1 VTQRVLIVDDT
12 DINLQMMRAL
22 VKRLDHT
29 EAHAFND
36 PLLALEFARHTP
48 VDVVVVDFMMPTMD
62 GLEFIS
68 KFRQING
75 AQSIPVLMVTA
86 NDERAVRYRA
96 LESGADD
103 FLSKPVD
110 PVEFLARAK
119 NLLKLSDANRKLTDQ
134 AAWLAEGV
142 RLAIEEVRARERETV
157 MCLAKAA
164 EYRDADT
171 GMHILRMSHFSWLI
185 ARELNLSL
193 QDQELLRD
201 AAAMHDIGKV
211 AIPDR
216 ILLKPGK
223 LNLEELAMMR
233 EHAVLGYE
241 LLKESTS
248 PLLRAGAAIALGHHE
263 KYDGSGYPQGLKG
276 QDIPLFSRIVAVAD
290 VFDALSSSRPY
301 KRAWTADEAAEFLR
315 AGRGAHFDPA
325 CVDAFLGAWPEVL
338 EIRSRFKDATEPVET
353 EVPNLA
359 AFSI

>member
-1 VTQRVLIVDDT
+1 VLIVDDT
-12 DINLQMMRAL
+12 DINLQMMGAL
-22 VKRLDHT
+22 VKRLDQT
-29 EAHAFND
+29 EAHGYHD
-36 PLLALEFARHTP
+36 PLRALEFARHTP
-48 VDVVVVDFMMPTMD
+48 VDVVVVDFMMPAMD
-62 GLEFIS
+62 GIAFIS
-68 KFRQING
+68 KFRQIPG

-142 RLAIEEVRARERETV
+142 RLATAEVRARERETV

-185 ARELNLSL
+185 ARELKLSL
-193 QDQELLRD
+193 QDQELLLD

-223 LNLEELAMMR
+223 LNSEELSVMR
-233 EHAVLGYE
+233 SHAVLGYE
-241 LLKESTS
+241 LLKASTS
-248 PLLRAGAAIALGHHE
+248 PLLRAGAGIALGHHE

-276 QDIPLFSRIVAVAD
+276 QEIPIFSRIVAVAD
-290 VFDALSSSRPY
+290 VFDALTSSRPY
-301 KRAWTADEAAEFLR
+301 KRAWEVDEAAEFLR
-315 AGRGAHFDPA
+315 AGRGAHFDPQ

-338 EIRSRFKDATEPVET
+338 EIRQRFQDAVEPLAPEA
-353 EVPNLA
+353 PDLA

>member
-12 DINLQMMRAL
+12 DINLQMMGAL
-22 VKRLDHT
+22 VRRLDQT
-29 EAHAFND
+29 EAHGYHD
-36 PLLALEFARHTP
+36 PLRALEFARHTP
-48 VDVVVVDFMMPTMD
+48 VDVVVVDFMMPAMD
-62 GLEFIS
+62 GIAFIS
-68 KFRQING
+68 KFRQIPG

-142 RLAIEEVRARERETV
+142 RLATAEVRARERETV

-185 ARELNLSL
+185 ARELKLSL
-193 QDQELLRD
+193 QDQELLLD

-223 LNLEELAMMR
+223 LNSEELSVMR
-233 EHAVLGYE
+233 SHAVLGYE
-241 LLKESTS
+241 LLKASTS

-276 QDIPLFSRIVAVAD
+276 QEIPIFSRIVAVAD
-290 VFDALSSSRPY
+290 VFDALTSSRPY
-301 KRAWTADEAAEFLR
+301 KRAWAVDEAAEFLR
-315 AGRGAHFDPA
+315 AGRSAHFDPQ

-338 EIRSRFKDATEPVET
+338 EIRQRFQDAVEPLAPEA
-353 EVPNLA
+353 PDLA

>member
-1 VTQRVLIVDDT
+1 VLIVDDT
-12 DINLQMMRAL
+12 DINLQMMGAL
-22 VKRLDHT
+22 VRRLDQT
-29 EAHAFND
+29 EAHGYHD
-36 PLLALEFARHTP
+36 PLRALEFARHTP
-48 VDVVVVDFMMPTMD
+48 VDVVVVDFMMPAMD
-62 GLEFIS
+62 GIAFIS
-68 KFRQING
+68 KFRQIPG

-119 NLLKLSDANRKLTDQ
+119 NLLKLSAANRKLTDQ

-142 RLAIEEVRARERETV
+142 RLATAEVRARERETV

-185 ARELNLSL
+185 ARELKLSL
-193 QDQELLRD
+193 QDQELLLD

-223 LNLEELAMMR
+223 LNSEELSVMR
-233 EHAVLGYE
+233 SHAVLGYE
-241 LLKESTS
+241 LLKASTS

-276 QDIPLFSRIVAVAD
+276 QEIPIFSRIVAVAD
-290 VFDALSSSRPY
+290 VFDALTSSRPY
-301 KRAWTADEAAEFLR
+301 KRAWEVDEAAEFLR
-315 AGRGAHFDPA
+315 AGRSAHFDPQ

-338 EIRSRFKDATEPVET
+338 EIRQRFQDAVEPLAPEA
-353 EVPNLA
+353 PDLA

>member
-1 VTQRVLIVDDT
+1 MTQRVLIVDDT
-12 DINLQMMRAL
+12 DISLQMMRTL

-36 PLLALEFARHTP
+36 PLLALDFARHTS

-62 GLEFIS
+62 GLEFIE
-68 KFRQING
+68 KFRETQS
-75 AQSIPVLMVTA
+75 AQSIPILMVTA
-86 NDERAVRYRA
+86 NDERTVRYRA

-110 PVEFLARAK
+110 PVEFLARTK

-142 RLAIEEVRARERETV
+142 RLATAEVRARERETV

-185 ARELNLSL
+185 ARELKLPL
-193 QDQELLRD
+193 QDQELLLD

-223 LNLEELAMMR
+223 LNADELAVMR

-276 QDIPLFSRIVAVAD
+276 EDIPIFSRIVAVAD

-301 KRAWTADEAAEFLR
+301 KRAWSVDEAAEFLR
-315 AGRGAHFDPA
+315 AGRGAHFDPH

-338 EIRSRFKDATEPVET
+338 EIRQRFQDATDSAVE
-353 EVPNLA
+353 V
-359 AFSI
+359 

>member
-1 VTQRVLIVDDT
+1 VLIVDDT

>member
-1 VTQRVLIVDDT
+1 MTQRVLIVDDT